1 MTKWQIKFDEIAKK
15 ALSKL
20 NHHQQSLIRNYLYI
34 RIVSLEHPKLTGKA
48 LSANK
53 KGYWRYRVDKF
64 RIICKIEEDKLIILI
79 VKMAKRDFVYED

>member
-20 NHHQQSLIRNYLYI
+20 NHQQQSLIRNYLYI
-34 RIVSLEHPKLTGKA
+34 RIVSLEHP
-48 LSANK
+48 

-79 VKMAKRDFVYED
+79 VKIAKRDIVYED

>member
-15 ALSKL
+15 VLSKL
-20 NHHQQSLIRNYLYI
+20 IHQHQSLIRNYLYI
-34 RIVSLEHPKLTGKA
+34 RILSLDHPKLTGKA

-64 RIICKIEEDKLIILI
+64 RIICKIEENKLIILI
-79 VKMAKRDFVYED
+79 IKIAKRDVIYDN